1 MNYIDLHCDTLS
13 EAFLKGKRDIFCF
26 PEAMADV
33 QRLQKAGVAAQF
45 FAIYMLP
52 QRESIENTADD
63 KSFEIPDDDNYI
75 EALCGIIERTQ
86 VGHPEA
92 IVLTKSAAE
101 FEKNNKA
108 GKISAFLTLED
119 GRAVDGKMEKLEQ
132 FYEKGIRLIS
142 LTWNYENCLGAPNS
156 FDPSIM
162 EQGLT
167 PFGKEAVCRMEELGM
182 MVDVSHLSDGGFW
195 DVAGILHGPFLA
207 SHSNCRALS
216 PHPRNLTDEML
227 HILGD
232 VSHLSDGGFWDVA
245 GILHGPFLASHSNCR
260 ALSPHPRNL
269 TDEMLHILGERGGIA
284 GLNFCPAFLHQDIT
298 RKDSTIESM
307 ITQVKHMVNKGGIEC
322 AAIGT
327 DFDGIQGSLEI
338 GTPEKM
344 ELLFA
349 KLSAAGFTTG
359 EIEKIAFENVER
371 VIREILRG

>member
-13 EAFLKGKRDIFCF
+13 EAFLKGKKDIFCF

-33 QRLQKAGVAAQF
+33 QRLQKAGAAAQF

-52 QRESIENTADD
+52 QCESVKDTADHD
-63 KSFEIPDDDNYI
+63 TLEIPDDDSYI
-75 EALCGIIERTQ
+75 EALCGILEQTQ
-86 VGHPEA
+86 AEHHEA
-92 IVLTKSAAE
+92 IALTKSAFE
-101 FEKNNKA
+101 FEENCRA

-119 GRAVDGKMEKLEQ
+119 GRAVDGSMEKLEH

-142 LTWNYENCLGAPNS
+142 LTWNFENCFGAPNS
-156 FDPSIM
+156 MDRAIM

-167 PFGKEAVCRMEELGM
+167 PFGKEAVSRMEELGM

-195 DVAGILHGPFLA
+195 DVAGILRGPF
-207 SHSNCRALS
+207 
-216 PHPRNLTDEML
+216 
-227 HILGD
+227 
-232 VSHLSDGGFWDVA
+232 V
-245 GILHGPFLASHSNCR
+245 ASHSNCR

-269 TDEMLHILGERGGIA
+269 TDEMLHILGERGGVA

-307 ITQVKHMVNKGGIEC
+307 IAQVKHMVNKGGIEC

-338 GTPEKM
+338 GTPEKLG
-344 ELLFA
+344 LLFS
-349 KLSAAGFTTG
+349 KLSASGFTTG
-359 EIEKIAFENVER
+359 EIEKIAFENAKR